1 MSPANTPKITA
12 PTSGLEDVYFMWGTA
27 KDAAKFKD
35 TVRKLT
41 WHVGTCPW
49 TQSLVASKSMS
60 TLVTSEFEEPAV
72 PAGEY
77 WADPGSTV
85 KTNNRTRPGTG
96 DEVADSP
103 PVTEDWKHNLEGEE
117 YKTKRKVY
125 NDQVLAWR
133 ENKTKCYHLVLSHC
147 PRALE
152 HQLKNSSK
160 WEETEG
166 NLDVVALLKMIRD
179 TTHKK
184 GEEGKRDDNR
194 GERRGALH
202 DPPDLPRQILQGFQ
216 GTG

>member
-1 MSPANTPKITA
+1 MGKKNKRRQRNVAGAGSSGIAGKTKLTA

-166 NLDVVALLKMIRD
+166 NLDVVALRLLPLRRILELVFQRPRAVWDKIR
-179 TTHKK
+179 
-184 GEEGKRDDNR
+184 
-194 GERRGALH
+194 
-202 DPPDLPRQILQGFQ
+202 
-216 GTG
+216 